1 MWKGMNVQQCR
12 AESSALE
19 GHIKKLTGIREDL
32 DREVATIDKS
42 WNGDD
47 SVRFVSKW
55 HNSERKQVQD
65 AIEFLKKQ
73 LNTLNQEIAEQAR
86 VSR

>member
-1 MWKGMNVQQCR
+1 MNIQQCR
-12 AESSALE
+12 AESGHLE
-19 GHIKKLTGIREDL
+19 GHIKKLTGIMSDL
-32 DREVATIDKS
+32 DREVANIDKS

-55 HNSERKQVQD
+55 RNTERAQVEQ
-65 AIEFLKKQ
+65 AITFLKKQ
-73 LNTLNQEIAEQAR
+73 LNKLNQEIAEQAR